1 MKTNVRNIEAQAEQE
16 AAAVSQ
22 EVVCRIADGFERIT
36 MTGKQG
42 FLSWPEFEE
51 QADQLAGVMESLA
64 PGLTGR
70 GYELLEKRVDA
81 VLFDRRRRRP
91 GRPDRRVER
100 IMLTRRNYTGLRLWG
115 CAAARGGYL
124 LLTRQLTKPRMVAGL
139 YALSVALGC
148 AKAVPWRDYDLT
160 AAERD
165 EVRRL
170 VRKEPN
176 RVQ

>member
-1 MKTNVRNIEAQAEQE
+1 MQT
-16 AAAVSQ
+16 
-22 EVVCRIADGFERIT
+22 RINPNDLQQVKSA
-36 MTGKQG
+36 
-42 FLSWPEFEE
+42 L
-51 QADQLAGVMESLA
+51 
-64 PGLTGR
+64 
-70 GYELLEKRVDA
+70 YELKRLYPDPMDLPA
-81 VLFDRRRRRP
+81 DRHP
-91 GRPDRRVER
+91 
-100 IMLTRRNYTGLRLWG
+100 LRLWG
-115 CAAARGGYL
+115 RAAARGGYL
-124 LLTRQLTKPRMVAGL
+124 LLTRQVTKPRMVAGL